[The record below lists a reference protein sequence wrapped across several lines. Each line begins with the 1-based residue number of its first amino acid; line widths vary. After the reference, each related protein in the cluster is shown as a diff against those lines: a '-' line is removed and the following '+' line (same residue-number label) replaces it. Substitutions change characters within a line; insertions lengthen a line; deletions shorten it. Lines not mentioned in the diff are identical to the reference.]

1 MAKIKGLVRALRY
14 RRGWSAKAA
23 AAAALSSL
31 AHGNDANKVAIAAAG
46 GIPPLVQLLRGSAEA
61 KEQAVRAL
69 CSLTHRSDANT
80 ALVAAAGGIPALVD
94 LLREGRELAAWLL
107 WRFATGHKVLIV
119 EAGGIPPLVDLLRDG
134 SRYARLVAAMA
145 LGLLEY
151 NNDGNAVAIAVAV
164 GLDALVELA
173 LGGDVTVDDWTLVSN
188 FNAGIAAKR
197 KAALVVAAL
206 LGDCV
211 PDSVPREIKALIGPY
226 L

>member
-119 EAGGIPPLVDLLRDG
+119 EAGGIPPLVELLRDG
-134 SRYARLVAAMA
+134 SAHAKLVAAMT
-145 LGLLEY
+145 LGNLAY
-151 NNDGNAVAIAVAV
+151 NNAGNAIAIAVAG
-164 GLDALVELA
+164 GLEALVKLA
-173 LGGDVTVDDWTLVSN
+173 RGGRVTVNERWLVR
-188 FNAGIAAKR
+188 NAGVPAKR

-206 LGDCV
+206 LDDCV